1 MESVGLDESKVVV
14 RRLLPA
20 DFEAVVALDARLVGR
35 RRTEYFKLKLDQ
47 SLAQSGIV
55 VSLAAELDRCFVGFL
70 LVRVFYGEFGILEP
84 VAVLDTLGVHPDFR
98 GRGVGAALLDQ
109 LRTDLRALG
118 VARLQTEV
126 SWDDPELLTFFHH
139 QGFRPAARLCLDLA
153 LE

>member
-1 MESVGLDESKVVV
+1 MESERLDESKVVV

-70 LVRVFYGEFGILEP
+70 LVRVYYGEFGILEP

-126 SWDDPELLTFFHH
+126 SWDDPELLTFFQH
-139 QGFRPAARLCLDLA
+139 QGFRPAARFCLDLE
-153 LE
+153 LT